1 MNYFL
6 GIGRITKE
14 PELRYTP
21 NGVANIK
28 FTIAV
33 NRTFK
38 NAQGDYDADFISC
51 EAWKQTAEFI
61 ANNHKKGSPIG
72 IMGSIRTGSY
82 EGQDGKRVYT
92 TDVNV
97 QQVTPVVFMSG
108 QAQDGG
114 GGQPQ
119 QQGGGYSVQPQP
131 QPQAQGGG
139 YGGGQPQSQSQ
150 GGGYGGGQP
159 QQNYSQSVTQH
170 DPFANAGIVLGVVEV
185 KEDDLPF

>member
-38 NAQGDYDADFISC
+38 NSQGDYGADFISC

-119 QQGGGYSVQPQP
+119 QQGGGYSGQ
-131 QPQAQGGG
+131 QGGG
-139 YGGGQPQSQSQ
+139 YSAQPQPQSQ

-159 QQNYSQSVTQH
+159 QQSYAAPQH
-170 DPFANAGIVLGVVEV
+170 DPFANVGIGPGSIQVS
-185 KEDDLPF
+185 EDELPF